1 MASQW
6 DRHNHHVRR
15 ILKLGIKVDKFNV
28 LTVRLLIFAPSG
40 NTQFI
45 LQINIKS
52 RSSKNVESAKEF
64 TVIIV
69 SLVMV
74 VITLIITMQE
84 AIQVVEQVLVI
95 IDFSA
100 TAKPT
105 FTLLSFYLLVKLESN
120 GNIDDKVVI

>member
-1 MASQW
+1 M
-6 DRHNHHVRR
+6 
-15 ILKLGIKVDKFNV
+15 
-28 LTVRLLIFAPSG
+28 
-40 NTQFI
+40 
-45 LQINIKS
+45 
-52 RSSKNVESAKEF
+52 ESAKDA
-64 TVIIV
+64 TVITV
-69 SLVMV
+69 NLEMV
-74 VITLIITMQE
+74 VTMHIITMQE